1 MSKNM
6 VVESVLTL
14 NEQSLNEQW
23 AWILRS
29 LAQVLQESGSPELA
43 ACLPLSDGKLPSVDP
58 TLENVHLTQAYS
70 IAFQL
75 LGMAEQN
82 AADEFRRGIEAQSG
96 ADALPALWGDALRQL
111 KDRGWNSEQIAAAL
125 PQMQIELVLTAH
137 PTEAKRAT
145 VLAHHRRLYERFQR
159 HSEISGKQP
168 GPRSCDRQQNDEAVQ
183 ALLAILW
190 KTGEIYLDKPD
201 VQSERRNVLDYLT
214 NVFPGVLRPL
224 DQRLRHAWADVGLD
238 PSVFHDPLCYPR
250 LTFGTWVGG
259 DRDGHPL
266 VTAEVTRET
275 LQELRQSALRL
286 IRQELVQL
294 VKLLSVSA
302 YWQQPDE
309 AFQLELERVAAAL
322 GPRGKWCLARNPN
335 EPWRQYL
342 NTILARLPDAASS
355 SGTTTVPPE
364 LVYRS
369 AGELLADLRR
379 LYDSLVASGQQ
390 RTAEFAVQPL
400 LRIVQTFGFHLAVLD
415 VRQNSAF
422 HDRAV
427 EQLLVAAGFRQTD
440 FSQWPEERRRDFL
453 GQELLSRRP
462 FALPDRSI
470 GPEADAALSALRV
483 LKEHRA
489 AHGEAGLGA
498 LIVSMTRSVSDLL
511 VVYLLAREVG
521 LLEETAA
528 GLCCPLPVVPLFE
541 TVDDLE
547 SSPRIYEEF
556 LDHPLTRR
564 SFAYRQQRS
573 GSTQPVGQVMI
584 GYSDSN
590 KDGGI
595 LASHAGLRHAQ
606 RELAAI
612 ARARGVRIRFFH
624 GRGGTI
630 SRGAGP
636 THRFIKSFPEGALQ
650 GDLRLTEQGETIAQK
665 YAHPPAAIYNLEL
678 FLAGVTRKTLLD
690 SQASLEQHPLDGTL
704 AQLAT
709 VARERY
715 AQLLN
720 RDGFIK
726 FFREATPID
735 AIEQSRIGSRP
746 ARRTGQS
753 SLADLRAIPWVFSW
767 GQARYFLSG
776 WYGVGSALRQL
787 ADADPERLSA
797 IRESMSKW
805 SALHYLLSNVA
816 TSVAMTD
823 REIMRKYAGMV
834 ECPEVRER
842 ILGPIESELELTR
855 EMIELLYGGP
865 LAERRPN
872 IQRMMSLR
880 TAGLRILHDQQIR
893 LLTAWRGHHRSGA
906 SEVADRLVPELLLTV
921 NAIASGLGTT
931 G

>member
-322 GPRGKWCLARNPN
+322 GPRGRWCLARNPN

-355 SGTTTVPPE
+355 SGTTTIVPP
-364 LVYRS
+364 
-369 AGELLADLRR
+369 
-379 LYDSLVASGQQ
+379 
-390 RTAEFAVQPL
+390 
-400 LRIVQTFGFHLAVLD
+400 
-415 VRQNSAF
+415 
-422 HDRAV
+422 
-427 EQLLVAAGFRQTD
+427 
-440 FSQWPEERRRDFL
+440 
-453 GQELLSRRP
+453 
-462 FALPDRSI
+462 
-470 GPEADAALSALRV
+470 
-483 LKEHRA
+483 
-489 AHGEAGLGA
+489 
-498 LIVSMTRSVSDLL
+498 
-511 VVYLLAREVG
+511 
-521 LLEETAA
+521 
-528 GLCCPLPVVPLFE
+528 
-541 TVDDLE
+541 
-547 SSPRIYEEF
+547 
-556 LDHPLTRR
+556 
-564 SFAYRQQRS
+564 
-573 GSTQPVGQVMI
+573 
-584 GYSDSN
+584 
-590 KDGGI
+590 
-595 LASHAGLRHAQ
+595 
-606 RELAAI
+606 
-612 ARARGVRIRFFH
+612 
-624 GRGGTI
+624 
-630 SRGAGP
+630 
-636 THRFIKSFPEGALQ
+636 
-650 GDLRLTEQGETIAQK
+650 
-665 YAHPPAAIYNLEL
+665 
-678 FLAGVTRKTLLD
+678 
-690 SQASLEQHPLDGTL
+690 
-704 AQLAT
+704 
-709 VARERY
+709 
-715 AQLLN
+715 
-720 RDGFIK
+720 
-726 FFREATPID
+726 
-735 AIEQSRIGSRP
+735 
-746 ARRTGQS
+746 
-753 SLADLRAIPWVFSW
+753 
-767 GQARYFLSG
+767 
-776 WYGVGSALRQL
+776 
-787 ADADPERLSA
+787 
-797 IRESMSKW
+797 
-805 SALHYLLSNVA
+805 
-816 TSVAMTD
+816 
-823 REIMRKYAGMV
+823 
-834 ECPEVRER
+834 
-842 ILGPIESELELTR
+842 
-855 EMIELLYGGP
+855 
-865 LAERRPN
+865 
-872 IQRMMSLR
+872 
-880 TAGLRILHDQQIR
+880 
-893 LLTAWRGHHRSGA
+893 
-906 SEVADRLVPELLLTV
+906 
-921 NAIASGLGTT
+921 
-931 G
+931 

>member
-1 MSKNM
+1 MFTKM

-23 AWILRS
+23 NWILGS
-29 LAQVLQESGSPELA
+29 LARTLRESGAPELA
-43 ACLPLSDGKLPSVDP
+43 ACLPLSNGQLPSVSPD
-58 TLENVHLTQAYS
+58 LENVQLTQAYS

-82 AADEFRRGIEAQSG
+82 AADEFRRGIEAESG
-96 ADALPALWGDALRQL
+96 ADALPALWGDALQQL
-111 KDRGWNSEQIAAAL
+111 KDRGWTSEQIAAAL

-145 VLAHHRRLYERFQR
+145 VLAHHRRLYERFQL
-159 HSEISGKQP
+159 HSEISGKQQ
-168 GPRSCDRQQNDEAVQ
+168 GPRSCDRQQNDDAVQ
-183 ALLAILW
+183 ALLSILW

-224 DQRLRHAWADVGLD
+224 DQRLRHAWKDVGLD
-238 PSVFHDPLCYPR
+238 PSVFKDPLCYPQ
-250 LTFGTWVGG
+250 LKFGTWVGG

-275 LQELRQSALRL
+275 LQELRQSALKL

-309 AFQLELERVAAAL
+309 AFQLELERITTAL
-322 GPRGKWCLARNPN
+322 GPRGRWCLERNPN

-342 NTILARLPDAASS
+342 NTILARLPDAAGGG
-355 SGTTTVPPE
+355 GTTTVPAE
-364 LVYRS
+364 LIYRS
-369 AGELLADLRR
+369 ANELLADLRR
-379 LYDSLVASGQQ
+379 LYDSLAASGQQ
-390 RTAEFAVQPL
+390 RTAEFSVQPL

-415 VRQNSAF
+415 IRQNSAF

-427 EQLLVAAGFRQTD
+427 EQLLAAAGFGDTS
-440 FSQWPEERRRDFL
+440 FSQWPEERRLDFL
-453 GQELLSRRP
+453 GRELLSRRP

-470 GPEADAALSALRV
+470 GPEADAVLSALRV
-483 LKEHRA
+483 LKDYRGA
-489 AHGEAGLGA
+489 YGETGIGA

-521 LLEETAA
+521 LLEETNE

-547 SSPRIYEEF
+547 SSPRTYAEF

-564 SFAYRQQRS
+564 SLAYRQQRS
-573 GSTQPVGQVMI
+573 GDAQPVGQVMI

-595 LASHAGLRHAQ
+595 LASHVGLRRAQ

-612 ARARGVRIRFFH
+612 ARSRGVRVRFFH

-690 SQASLEQHPLDGTL
+690 SQASLKQHPLDETL
-704 AQLAT
+704 TQLAT

-715 AQLLN
+715 TQLLN
-720 RDGFIK
+720 SEGFIT

-746 ARRTGQS
+746 ARRTGKS

-776 WYGVGSALRQL
+776 WYGAGTALRKL
-787 ADADPERLSA
+787 ADSELGQIAA
-797 IRESMSKW
+797 IRDSMSKW

-834 ECPEVRER
+834 ENSDVREN
-842 ILGPIESELELTR
+842 ILGLIESELELTR
-855 EMIELLYGGP
+855 DMIESLYGGP

-880 TAGLRILHDQQIR
+880 NAGLRILHDQQIR
-893 LLTAWRGHHRSGA
+893 LLKDWRNHHRTGA
-906 SEVADRLVPELLLTV
+906 HEVAEQLVPELLLTV